1 MYIMLGEANEFEI
14 MYKSGAKLGNT
25 VNCYYT
31 SDNENNY
38 VVMKSSD
45 DTLLHAIVKLKKI

>member
-1 MYIMLGEANEFEI
+1 MYIILGEINEFEI
-14 MYKSGAKLGNT
+14 MYKSGAKLGNI

-31 SDNENNY
+31 NDDKNHY

-45 DTLLHAIVKLKKI
+45 GALLHAIVKFIK